1 MMPDNSSLATS
12 ARVPERADDLPQI
25 GQAIRC
31 RLGHRVHD
39 LQIWLEPHGLILSG
53 CTSSYYG
60 KQLAQHVVR
69 ELSGIGIAE
78 NRIVVDSHPVASSS
92 HFGRFNKDRTIRGSP
107 CTCRCRDG
115 LVTTQERRDQTQCT
129 R

>member
-12 ARVPERADDLPQI
+12 ADVPQRADDLPPI

-39 LQIWLEPHGLILSG
+39 LQIWLEPHGLVLSG

-69 ELSGIGIAE
+69 ELSGIDIAE
-78 NRIVVDSHPVASSS
+78 NRIVVDSHLVPSSS
-92 HFGRFNKDRTIRGSP
+92 HFERFNKDRTIRCSP
-107 CTCRCRDG
+107 CTGRCHDG
-115 LVTTQERRDQTQCT
+115 LPTTQERRDQTQYT

>member
-1 MMPDNSSLATS
+1 MPDNSSLATS
-12 ARVPERADDLPQI
+12 TDVQERADYLPQI
-25 GQAIRC
+25 GQAICC

-39 LQIWLEPHGLILSG
+39 LQIWLEAHGLILSG

-60 KQLAQHVVR
+60 KQLAQHVAR

-92 HFGRFNKDRTIRGSP
+92 HFERFNKDRSCSP
-107 CTCRCRDG
+107 YTCHCHDG
-115 LVTTQERRDQTQCT
+115 LVTTQEQRDQTQYT

>member
-1 MMPDNSSLATS
+1 MMPDNSFLATS
-12 ARVPERADDLPQI
+12 ADVPERADDLAPI

-31 RLGHRVHD
+31 RLGNRVQD

-53 CTSSYYG
+53 CTSSYYC
-60 KQLAQHVVR
+60 KQLAQHVAR

-78 NRIVVDSHPVASSS
+78 NRIVVDSHLVASSS
-92 HFGRFNKDRTIRGSP
+92 HFERFNKDVTVRCSP
-107 CTCRCRDG
+107 CTCRYQDV
-115 LVTTQERRDQTQCT
+115 LLTTQERRDQTQYT